1 MDKELLSRLAEITEE
16 EKNILAGGKLDLSRY
31 SYNSP
36 SVVDSRRMLEAGKLF
51 TIRPNTR
58 FIAFPEHSHNFI
70 EIIYMCSGK
79 QKHII
84 NGNIEITLNK
94 GELLLLNQHA
104 RHSTGFAN
112 KDDIAINFVVLPQF
126 FNTALEMIGS
136 DNIIS
141 NFLISGLTGK
151 GHEINYMHFN
161 VSDVLPIQNLLENLM
176 WSIVYKQPN
185 RRNINQITMGLLFL
199 QLLSLTD
206 RLITNNYGSSADNIV
221 MQVLGEIE
229 QNYQTAELNSIAK
242 KFGVSA
248 AYVSSSVKELTG
260 KTFKELLMEKR
271 LSAAAAM
278 LKKSGLSVNGIILSV
293 GYENT
298 SYFYRIFNA
307 RYGMTPKEYRKSFG
321 RETNV

>member
-1 MDKELLSRLAEITEE
+1 MNKELLEKLSQITQE
-16 EKNILAGGKLDLSRY
+16 EKRILEGGELDLNLY

-36 SVVDSRRMLEAGKLF
+36 SVVDSRRMLESGKLF

-84 NGNIEITLNK
+84 NGNTEILLKK
-94 GELLLLNQHA
+94 GELLLLNQYA
-104 RHSTGFAN
+104 RHRTGFAER
-112 KDDIAINFVVLPQF
+112 DDIAINFVVLPQF

-141 NFLISGLTGK
+141 RFLFAGLTGK
-151 GHEINYMHFN
+151 GHDINYMHFN
-161 VSDVLPIQNLLENLM
+161 VSDVLPVQNLIENLI
-176 WSIVYKQPN
+176 WSVVNKQAN

-199 QLLSLTD
+199 QLLGLTD
-206 RLITNNYGSSADNIV
+206 RLITNTPGSSADNIV
-221 MQVLGEIE
+221 MQALGEIE
-229 QNYQTAELNSIAK
+229 QNYQTAELNRIAE

-271 LSAAAAM
+271 LTKAASM
-278 LKKSGLSVNGIILSV
+278 LKNTKLSVNSIIFAV

-298 SYFYRIFNA
+298 SYFYRIFYEK
-307 RYGMTPKEYRKSFG
+307 YGKTPKEYRI
-321 RETNV
+321 